1 MADILFIAHE
11 ASRIGSAVF
20 LRDFLA
26 WLAARG
32 GWSFQ
37 IALGSG
43 GPLASDF
50 QALAPTTI
58 LLDRPD
64 PSPEARAE
72 ATRRLQALRAQPFR
86 LVFANT
92 VCNAP
97 LLPLLVPPGQPLLV
111 HVMEGRHSI
120 ETMIGAEAFDLHRR
134 LAHRFVAASTSI
146 RDELVGPLGVP
157 ADRVDCV
164 PCAARLPNLTAEA
177 IAARRAQAR
186 QAMGIAEGDFVV
198 LGAGTLNWRKGPDLF
213 VQAAYHAKALA
224 PQAPLRFLWAGRAA
238 EPHMAERLAYAVER
252 YGLTETL
259 QFLDERADLADLY
272 AAADL
277 FALTSR
283 EEPLGLVMIEAAAFG
298 RPTLCFEGAGAAPA
312 FVGTDAGLAV
322 PYGDAAAMGAAI
334 LGYRND
340 PARRTAEGAK
350 ARARALAFH
359 DIKLAGPAMLAAI
372 ERTTP

>member
-37 IALGSG
+37 IVLGSG
-43 GPLASDF
+43 GPLAPDF
-50 QALAPTTI
+50 QALGPTTI
-58 LLDRPD
+58 LLDQPY
-64 PSPEARAE
+64 PSPQARAE

-146 RDELVGPLGVP
+146 RDELVGPLGVA
-157 ADRVDCV
+157 ADQVDCV
-164 PCAARLPNLTAEA
+164 PCAARLPNPTAEA
-177 IAARRAQAR
+177 IAARRVTAR
-186 QAMGIAEGDFVV
+186 QVMGIAEGDFVV

-252 YGLTETL
+252 HGLNDTL

-283 EEPLGLVMIEAAAFG
+283 EEPLGLVMIEAAALR
-298 RPTLCFEGAGAAPA
+298 RPTVCFEGAGAAPA
-312 FVGTDAGLAV
+312 FVGADAGLAV

-340 PARRTAEGAK
+340 PGRLAAQGAK

-359 DIKLAGPAMLAAI
+359 DITVAGPAMLAAI
-372 ERTTP
+372 ERTLV